1 MFQAPWGIYTLTI
14 ELDGK
19 QQTFQGEALLNA
31 TGRAPNVHDVGLETV
46 GVDWDNRN
54 GVHINDMF
62 QTANPDIYAI
72 GDCATPY
79 KFTHSAD
86 FQARLAVRNMFLGD
100 TNKLSDLL
108 IPWCTY
114 TGKKERREG
123 ARV

>member
-1 MFQAPWGIYTLTI
+1 MQ
-14 ELDGK
+14 
-19 QQTFQGEALLNA
+19 
-31 TGRAPNVHDVGLETV
+31 TV
-46 GVDWDNRN
+46 GVEWDNRA
-54 GVHINDMF
+54 GVHIKDFF

-114 TGKKERREG
+114 TEPEVVPAAGPPYAFLHSLTHSCPSPSPLLPRPCR
-123 ARV
+123 AHHW